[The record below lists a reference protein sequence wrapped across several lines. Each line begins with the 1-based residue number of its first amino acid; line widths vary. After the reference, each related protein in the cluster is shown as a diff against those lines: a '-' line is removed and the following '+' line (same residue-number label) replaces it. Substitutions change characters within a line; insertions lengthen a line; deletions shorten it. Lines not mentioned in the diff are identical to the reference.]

1 MLTDAIINTGDI
13 KYITLFTKNVK
24 NTNIDKLQ
32 EYLSKNENCLEQIEQ
47 ENYKMLI
54 DLAKSSNYDQIK
66 ENQEEFTTLFNNSK
80 PKKLIKKISK

>member
-80 PKKLIKKISK
+80 PKKLIKKNK